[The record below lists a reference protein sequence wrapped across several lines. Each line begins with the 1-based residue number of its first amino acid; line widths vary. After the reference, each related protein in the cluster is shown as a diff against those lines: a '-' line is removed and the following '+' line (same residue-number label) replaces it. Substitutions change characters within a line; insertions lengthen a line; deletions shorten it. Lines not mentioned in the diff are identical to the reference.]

1 MEQLNMRC
9 VVWLILV
16 ATLAMGKDYETYCR
30 VKYRGISPTFITKI
44 IYKVSSD
51 VGIDPWLIYAVIK
64 VESNFDIC
72 ATSHAGA
79 IGLMQVLPSTAK
91 LFEPNITVDRLY
103 NPVIN
108 IRIGTYYL
116 KALLDYY
123 NHIYKDYRE
132 ALFRALLA
140 YNAGVRKEYTYISLK
155 YTCKV
160 LKVYSSR
167 SAVVFYPEVCR
178 RFEFD

>member
-1 MEQLNMRC
+1 MRY

-16 ATLAMGKDYETYCR
+16 VALAIGKVEAHEIHCR
-30 VKYRGISPTFITKI
+30 AKYRGISPTFITEV
-44 IYKVSSD
+44 IYKVSDD

-72 ATSHAGA
+72 ATSYAGA

-116 KALLDYY
+116 KALLNYY
-123 NHIYKDYRE
+123 NHIYRDYRK

-140 YNAGVRKEYTYISLK
+140 YNAGIRKKYPYISLK
-155 YTCKV
+155 YGCKV
-160 LKVYSSR
+160 LKVYSR
-167 SAVVFYPEVCR
+167 KSAVLFRPELCR
-178 RFEFD
+178 RLGFD